1 MMTWKKYFPLGF
13 AVLFAILSSV
23 SVYQFLN
30 DRGGASGISHA
41 NIATTLPIVVAK
53 AQVGIGEKIKEH
65 DLEVAAWPE
74 KSVPQDS
81 FRSLRPLVGRTA
93 KFSLAANE
101 PIMESKLLPEGEN
114 FSSLIPLGMRAV
126 TVSVKQSEA
135 LAQILERGGLVD
147 VLALVTF
154 QQTGITSA
162 KVIVEKARVISVHK
176 ATVETGR
183 RGEQTT
189 TDMEVTLIVT
199 PKEAEWIIAAMS
211 HGGIDLVVRNGQEPI
226 ALASSN

>member
-13 AVLFAILSSV
+13 AVLFAILASV

-41 NIATTLPIVVAK
+41 NIATALPIVIAK
-53 AQVGIGEKIKEH
+53 APVGVGEKIKEH
-65 DLEVAAWPE
+65 DLEIVSWPE
-74 KSVPQDS
+74 KSAPQDS
-81 FRSLRPLVGRTA
+81 FKSLRPLIGRTA
-93 KFSLAANE
+93 KVNMAANE
-101 PIMESKLLPEGEN
+101 PIVESKLLPDGEN
-114 FSSLIPLGMRAV
+114 FSFLIPLGMRAV

-154 QQTGITSA
+154 QNTGIVSA
-162 KVIVEKARVISVHK
+162 KVIVPKARVIAVHK
-176 ATVETGR
+176 PTVETGR

-189 TDMEVTLIVT
+189 SNMEVTLIVT

-211 HGGIDLVVRNGQEPI
+211 QGGIDLVVRNSQEPT
-226 ALASSN
+226 ANLR